1 MKKSL
6 LFTLVWLVGCGGG
19 SSSPFEISQ
28 EVGVLYV
35 LAQGT
40 EVYERPSLEAFSD
53 FTPAAGTI
61 VIPIQT
67 QDSWTQVMHEDF
79 VGWIYQSQLQA
90 IAQIQEGY
98 GLVYRLGSLYNAPGE
113 TSGRAARLAPGET
126 VTISGTFTEQ
136 ETLWYYGENHLGR
149 KGFIDS
155 RIVRLI
161 EEDLYQDY
169 RDALTYNN
177 MEGLY
182 SLYEENETIEWIE
195 GRCQEEPYH
204 LLSSWKHPGEISQ
217 IAFSPRGDLVLLV
230 SQPGGVY
237 AYNVYTQD
245 LFQIWETSRPI
256 ARILFSPD
264 GPIAKDLNRWEDK
277 IYGWYNARRS
287 LWNEITELGYFD
299 DYVVLGNSDSS
310 LRVYDKGLEEVK
322 YEWRQ
327 GGRISVVDI
336 SRDFVISG
344 NEEGEI
350 FIYDLGTGTEARK
363 WVLEGAIK
371 KVRLLDDSREV
382 LAWTHEG
389 VFLLDVTNGRII
401 REWSEQFWFKDV
413 VFSEGRGY
421 IGAIGG
427 KEGREV
433 FLYDVDIP
441 SEIGF
446 WEYESAVTAIALE
459 GEYLMIGTE
468 SELEMYD
475 LETATSREFLEYEE
489 GVVAIAFSPDGRY
502 MLTGSKDTFGRLY
515 VKPPFCL

>member
-1 MKKSL
+1 MKKFL
-6 LFTLVWLVGCGGG
+6 LFTLLWLAGCGG
-19 SSSPFEISQ
+19 SSLVVIS
-28 EVGVLYV
+28 EEEGGVLYV
-35 LAQGT
+35 LTQGT
-40 EVYERPSLEAFSD
+40 EVYERPSLDAVSD
-53 FTPAAGTI
+53 LTPAAGTI

-67 QDSWTQVMHEDF
+67 QDAWAQVMHEDF
-79 VGWIYQSQLQA
+79 IGWIYQRQLRAVTRTQD
-90 IAQIQEGY
+90 GY
-98 GLVYRLGSLYNAPGE
+98 GLVYPLGSLYNAPSE
-113 TSGRAARLAPGET
+113 ASGRVARLAPGET
-126 VTISGTFTEQ
+126 VTISGTFTDQ
-136 ETLWYYGENHLGR
+136 GTLWYYGANSVGR
-149 KGFIDS
+149 RGFIDS

-169 RDALTYNN
+169 QDALTYNN

-182 SLYEENETIEWIE
+182 SLYGENETIEWIE
-195 GRCQEEPYH
+195 EQCQEEPYH
-204 LLSSWKHPGEISQ
+204 LFSSWKHPGEISQ
-217 IAFSPRGDLVLLV
+217 IAFSPRGDMVLLV
-230 SQPGGVY
+230 SRPGGVY
-237 AYNVYTQD
+237 TYNAYTQD
-245 LFQIWETSRPI
+245 LFQIWEDPRPI
-256 ARILFSPD
+256 ARVVFSPD

-277 IYGWYNARRS
+277 IYGWYNVPRS
-287 LWNEITELGYFD
+287 LWNEITEIAYFD

-310 LRVYDKGLEEVK
+310 LRIYDKVLEEVK

-327 GGRISVVDI
+327 GGRISVVDV

-350 FIYDLGTGTEARK
+350 FIYDLGTGTEVRK

-371 KVRLLDDSREV
+371 KVRLLDDGREV

-413 VFSEGRGY
+413 IFSKRRGY
-421 IGAIGG
+421 IAAIGG
-427 KEGREV
+427 KEGRQV
-433 FLYDVDIP
+433 FLYDVDIQ
-441 SEIGF
+441 SEIGL

-459 GEYLMIGTE
+459 GEYLMVGTE

-475 LETATSREFLEYEE
+475 LETTTRKVFLGYEE
-489 GVVAIAFSPDGRY
+489 GVAAIAFSPDGRY